1 MYIYESIGC
10 EFWHNSEMGEYLNT
24 CIKIGNEVLS
34 FLFFS
39 TEMLI
44 IVSWRSLV
52 HFAIESWGM
61 HTVFVPF
68 RASNTSQYTHASC
81 VSSQSGV
88 LAGTAILDSGP
99 PVCTNSY
106 AGARFELFEK
116 GVTPS

>member
-68 RASNTSQYTHASC
+68 RASNTSQYTHAC